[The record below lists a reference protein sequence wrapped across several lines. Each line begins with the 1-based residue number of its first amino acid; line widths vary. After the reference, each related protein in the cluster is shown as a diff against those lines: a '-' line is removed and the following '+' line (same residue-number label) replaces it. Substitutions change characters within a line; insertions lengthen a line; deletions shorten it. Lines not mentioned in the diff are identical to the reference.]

1 MENRTIVLEFLD
13 YLRYEKGSS
22 ENTLGSYERDLNIF
36 FSNVEKNFAE
46 INDEDIISYVDKISK
61 TIKRNTTLRK
71 IASLRSFYR
80 FCYVNKYIEEN
91 PTESLKDLKRET
103 KLPEVLSLQEVKEII
118 DSIPHTPNGNK
129 DRIIIKI
136 LIATG
141 ARISEVLELE
151 IKDIENQDYE
161 FIRVLGKGSKYRLIP
176 IYSGLEDE
184 IKDYIENDRK
194 ILMQNMKLD
203 EKNKL
208 RKSNNEH
215 RLFLNTR
222 RENFW
227 KKLKEYAENA
237 KINKNVYP
245 HIFRHSVAT
254 MLLNNG
260 ADIRIV
266 QEILGHVNISTTEI
280 YTHVGKRELKDI
292 YNRVKIG
299 DDDE

>member
-13 YLRYEKGSS
+13 YLKDEKGNS
-22 ENTLGSYERDLNIF
+22 ENTLEGYHRDLNIF
-36 FSNVEKNFAE
+36 FKNTSKNFTE
-46 INDEDIISYVDKISK
+46 INSEDIISYVDKISK

-80 FCYVNKYIEEN
+80 FCYVNKYITEN
-91 PTESLKDLKRET
+91 PTESLKDLKRESR
-103 KLPEVLSLQEVKEII
+103 LPGVLNLQEIKEII
-118 DSIPHTPNGNK
+118 DAIPHTPEGNK
-129 DRIIIKI
+129 DRLIIKI
-136 LIATG
+136 LVATG
-141 ARISEVLELE
+141 ARISEVLELK
-151 IKDIENQDYE
+151 IKDVENQDYE

-176 IYSGLEDE
+176 IYSELENE

-194 ILMQNMKLD
+194 LLMQHMKEE
-203 EKNKL
+203 EKNKMK
-208 RKSNNEH
+208 KSEN
-215 RLFLNTR
+215 RYKMFLNTR

-227 KKLKEYAENA
+227 KRLKEYAQNA
-237 KINKNVYP
+237 KIEKNVYP

-254 MLLNNG
+254 ILLNNG

-292 YNRVKIG
+292 YNKVKIG
-299 DDDE
+299 DDE